1 MKFNVDNLI
10 EQGLVKKKT
19 YTTGEF
25 EGLSVLKYS
34 KKVFYNNLW
43 NKDKRLLD
51 CRGMVVDS
59 EDNIIVWPFTKVFN
73 LYENNTKVDRDKIVI
88 APHKING
95 FMCAVSI
102 YNGKPLYSTTGSLDS
117 EFAKMAKEVIQG
129 QMCKDESFEEGRT
142 YLFEICHPSDPHIV
156 EEEFGA
162 YLIGIRCH
170 KTKAMF
176 PEWILD
182 PIANEMGFSRPKFN
196 IAAFSGILEESKICK
211 HEGFM
216 VIDYVTGETLCKL
229 KSNHYLSKKAIMRLG
244 QAKVED
250 MFDNPDKFKQRI
262 DEEFFSLTDFI
273 VKTVDKDQ
281 WKSYNDQQ
289 RRAFIEKYFLVH
301 YVDESQIHSIAAN
314 NGE

>member
-1 MKFNVDNLI
+1 MKFCVDDLV
-10 EQGLVKKKT
+10 EQGLVRKKT
-19 YTTGEF
+19 YTSGEF

-88 APHKING
+88 APRKING

-102 YNGKPLYSTTGSLDS
+102 YKGKPIYSTTGSLDS
-117 EFAKMAKEVIQG
+117 EFAKMAREVIEDQLTISNTDFFKHG
-129 QMCKDESFEEGRT
+129 YTFI
-142 YLFEICHPSDPHIV
+142 FEICHPDDPHIV
-156 EEEFGA
+156 SEDIGA
-162 YLIGIRCH
+162 YLIGIRVHSTGKMLSEQCLDNYSE
-170 KTKAMF
+170 F
-176 PEWILD
+176 GGFYRPEVQ
-182 PIANEMGFSRPKFN
+182 IAQFDYVHQ
-196 IAAFSGILEESKICK
+196 LSKSCK

-216 VIDYVTGETLCKL
+216 IIDYETGETLCKL

-250 MFDNPDKFKQRI
+250 MFDNPEKFKQRI
-262 DEEFFSLTDFI
+262 DEEFYSITDFV
-273 VKTVDKDQ
+273 VKTVDKEQ

-289 RRAFIEKYFLVH
+289 RRAFIEKYF
-301 YVDESQIHSIAAN
+301 EENSK
-314 NGE
+314 

>member
-1 MKFNVDNLI
+1 MKFNVDDLI

-19 YTTGEF
+19 YTSGEF

-73 LYENNTKVDRDKIVI
+73 LYENNTKVNRDKIVI
-88 APHKING
+88 APRKING
-95 FMCAVSI
+95 FMCAVSV
-102 YNGKPLYSTTGSLDS
+102 YNGKPTYSTTGSLDS
-117 EFAKMAKEVIQG
+117 EFAKMAKFMIED
-129 QMCKDESFEEGRT
+129 QMIPEFEFEENFT
-142 YLFEICHPSDPHIV
+142 CIFEICHPEDPHIIREDIGV
-156 EEEFGA
+156 
-162 YLIGIRCH
+162 YLIGIRDNISGEMLSE
-170 KTKAMF
+170 KS
-176 PEWILD
+176 LD
-182 PIANEMGFSRPKFN
+182 SIAEVGGFYRSEVQ
-196 IAAFSGILEESKICK
+196 IAQFDYIYQLSKSCK

-216 VIDYVTGETLCKL
+216 IIDYQTGETLCKL

-250 MFDNPDKFKQRI
+250 MFDNPEKFKQRI

-289 RRAFIEKYFLVH
+289 RRAFIEKYFKEV
-301 YVDESQIHSIAAN
+301 S
-314 NGE
+314 

>member
-1 MKFNVDNLI
+1 MKFCVDDLI

-19 YTTGEF
+19 YTSGEL

-59 EDNIIVWPFTKVFN
+59 ENNIVVWPFTKVFN

-88 APHKING
+88 APRKING

-102 YNGKPLYSTTGSLDS
+102 YKGKPIYSTTGSLDS
-117 EFAKMAKEVIQG
+117 EFAKMAKEIIEG
-129 QMCKDESFEEGRT
+129 QLTIPDTTFFRKGCTFI
-142 YLFEICHPSDPHIV
+142 FEICHPNDPHIV
-156 EEEFGA
+156 SEKLGA
-162 YLIGIRCH
+162 YLIGIRVHFTGKMLSEQHLDKYSC
-170 KTKAMF
+170 F
-176 PEWILD
+176 GGFYRPEVHVALFDSI
-182 PIANEMGFSRPKFN
+182 
-196 IAAFSGILEESKICK
+196 SKLSKSCK

-216 VIDYVTGETLCKL
+216 IIDYETGETLCKL

-244 QAKVED
+244 SAKVED
-250 MFDNPDKFKQRI
+250 MFDNPEKFKQRI
-262 DEEFFSLTDFI
+262 DEEFYSITDFI
-273 VKTVDKDQ
+273 VKTVDKEQ

-289 RRAFIEKYFLVH
+289 RRTFIEKYFKEV
-301 YVDESQIHSIAAN
+301 S
-314 NGE
+314 

>member
-1 MKFNVDNLI
+1 MKFCVDDLT
-10 EQGLVKKKT
+10 ERGLVKKKT
-19 YTTGEF
+19 YTSGEF

-34 KKVFYNNLW
+34 NKVFYNNLW

-88 APHKING
+88 VPRKING

-102 YNGKPLYSTTGSLDS
+102 YNGKPIYSTTGSLDS
-117 EFAKMAKEVIQG
+117 DFAKMAKEVIEG
-129 QMCKDESFEEGRT
+129 QMLPEFDLFEEGYT
-142 YLFEICHPSDPHIV
+142 FIFEICHPNDPHIV
-156 EEEFGA
+156 REDVGG
-162 YLIGIRCH
+162 YLIGVRDH
-170 KTKAMF
+170 KTGKML
-176 PEWILD
+176 PEKNLD
-182 PIANEMGFSRPKFN
+182 RCAKLGGFYRPEVQIAQFDY
-196 IAAFSGILEESKICK
+196 IYQLSKSCK

-216 VIDYVTGETLCKL
+216 IIDYETGETLCKL

-262 DEEFFSLTDFI
+262 DEEFFAITDFI
-273 VKTVDKDQ
+273 VKTVDKEQ

-289 RRAFIEKYFLVH
+289 RRAFIEKYFNG
-301 YVDESQIHSIAAN
+301 DIA
-314 NGE
+314 